1 MRRRVSVC
9 GRHRW
14 TRARAR
20 VCVCGLGFSA
30 SGLHATTSCSARSQ
44 AGSGRCNYVLMRDRQ
59 TDRQRQRERER
70 GGGSSVDR
78 TRHNVAASS
87 AAIASA
93 FTSPADTHYAP
104 AYTVGALSDATV
116 RPSVCLSFRLSVPCS
131 QLNNGEIQRIEAMM
145 RCIHRPATP
154 CTKDS
159 SSLGACRRLEQDGPN
174 TTQQGVSPCT
184 TLQRGGCGS
193 VTLP

>member
-104 AYTVGALSDATV
+104 AYTVGGIKRCYGPSVSLSV
-116 RPSVCLSFRLSVPCS
+116 LPSVCPMLPAQQRRNSEDRGNDALHTPPRHPLHEGLVQSWCLPSFRTGWT
-131 QLNNGEIQRIEAMM
+131 QY
-145 RCIHRPATP
+145 HAT
-154 CTKDS
+154 
-159 SSLGACRRLEQDGPN
+159 
-174 TTQQGVSPCT
+174 
-184 TLQRGGCGS
+184 GC
-193 VTLP
+193 